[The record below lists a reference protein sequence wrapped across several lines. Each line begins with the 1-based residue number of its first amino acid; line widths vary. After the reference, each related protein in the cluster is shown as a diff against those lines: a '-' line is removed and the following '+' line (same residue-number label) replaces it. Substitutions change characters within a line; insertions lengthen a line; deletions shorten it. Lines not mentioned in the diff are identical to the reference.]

1 LLDAVEILDVL
12 FETIDPLRTFLT
24 SWGSLCI
31 NFPFLFGLWR
41 PKKGTFSLGFL
52 DANLVFDSSIK
63 ISTGIKYIITD
74 FAVAL
79 GDNVA
84 LVLH

>member
-41 PKKGTFSLGFL
+41 PKKGTFTLGFL
-52 DANLVFDSSIK
+52 DVNLDFESSTK
-63 ISTGIKYIITD
+63 ISTGIKHIITD
-74 FAVAL
+74 FVVAL
-79 GDNVA
+79 GEHVA
-84 LVLH
+84 LVLR